1 MNKYTFCFLNSALSF
16 RICSVFSFATE
27 TSPLFVSEYP
37 TDANTFRPI
46 RRNIRGLISFL
57 FLLTLSARVV
67 KCREKE
73 DDDAQQSDIICEAL
87 RVFFVQDTNVQ
98 PNPSK
103 HKRTILTLKRA
114 RMSNAMDKIINS
126 ALDAVEEHVVQR
138 LEYTGLV
145 VFDDDD
151 DNNNNKRTSTKGRNV
166 VQKLKLMRE
175 EKKQRKE
182 TRERKRKEKEELQA
196 ERKREDKASDAKLME
211 IVKKA
216 QQQQRETSDDAS
228 DTTKEKDAVLVKA
241 LLKEVQRLRE
251 RVKTSYEEEDD
262 ENENR
267 ENGKNASSLSSS
279 SSEEEDSILLSA
291 IEEIESTSALR
302 SELDVSLRQ
311 LQRSKQSTVDSELLE
326 KEREGFEERLTRE
339 VETKTKVLEVR
350 KSAAENAAD
359 QARKKFAEAEQ
370 NLRELRKRHDEAQS
384 RIFDLENNE
393 VEMKSTL
400 AKDRESL
407 KLEAEKL
414 QKREEEFANKTN
426 NVINNGGGV
435 GLTMRSNNNSLPELG
450 VAALEEKLQ
459 VKERMIAKLAEDV
472 EEMENASVAVAKE
485 AEKNVASL
493 TKQLTET
500 KLKLEE
506 TKRELMK
513 EQSNAEM
520 SGAKVVEELRERVR
534 VLQALVD
541 SEDGDVAEAMAIRGS
556 DDTNERGE
564 GEEDEGNG
572 DKPLIAVRDKNR
584 RLAAEIAVVKRA
596 KDDAIKEKEV
606 AVERAVAAET
616 KLMQAAETISVL
628 EDDLAKRTTSTSS
641 AATHDPSSS
650 STTTTTTTDT
660 DMIAILA
667 SQRDRFKRRV
677 SELDEEKARVT
688 TELSSTSAK
697 VTKLEEDNVKLFEK
711 IRYVQKYYASKLS
724 GGASAA
730 VKILRVDESGVPLS
744 DSLETEKSANK
755 SASYSC
761 GVGGV
766 TIGVDRLAI
775 SDGMRKRAQRYG
787 CGFGG
792 GGHGHLESASLGGD
806 EGGVVGRYRDK
817 YLARLNPF
825 NAFKRTES
833 EDGGSSNLATHDR
846 LAMAGG
852 KALLSSRGFRTLF
865 ALYFFAMHGFL
876 AMVLYS
882 HRAKLSLD

>member
-1 MNKYTFCFLNSALSF
+1 
-16 RICSVFSFATE
+16 
-27 TSPLFVSEYP
+27 
-37 TDANTFRPI
+37 
-46 RRNIRGLISFL
+46 
-57 FLLTLSARVV
+57 
-67 KCREKE
+67 
-73 DDDAQQSDIICEAL
+73 
-87 RVFFVQDTNVQ
+87 
-98 PNPSK
+98 
-103 HKRTILTLKRA
+103 
-114 RMSNAMDKIINS
+114 MSNAMDKIINS

-138 LEYTGLV
+138 LEDTGLV

-151 DNNNNKRTSTKGRNV
+151 DSSKRTTLKGRNV

-175 EKKQRKE
+175 GKKLRKE
-182 TRERKRKEKEELQA
+182 TKEKKRKEKEETKA

-216 QQQQRETSDDAS
+216 QQQQRETSDVAS
-228 DTTKEKDAVLVKA
+228 DDKNKEKDDVLVKA

-251 RVKTSYEEEDD
+251 RVKTSYEEEDED
-262 ENENR
+262 ENR

-279 SSEEEDSILLSA
+279 SEEEEDSILLSA

-339 VETKTKVLEVR
+339 VEKKTKVLEAR

-414 QKREEEFANKTN
+414 QKREEEFVNKTN
-426 NVINNGGGV
+426 NVINNGGGI
-435 GLTMRSNNNSLPELG
+435 GMTMRSNNNSLPELG

-556 DDTNERGE
+556 DDTNKERGE

-572 DKPLIAVRDKNR
+572 GKPLIAVRDKNR
-584 RLAAEIAVVKRA
+584 RLAAEIAVAKRA
-596 KDDAIKEKEV
+596 KDDANKEKEV

-755 SASYSC
+755 SARYSC

-792 GGHGHLESASLGGD
+792 GGHGDLESASLGGD

-852 KALLSSRGFRTLF
+852 KALLSSRGFRSFF
-865 ALYFFAMHGFL
+865 ALYFLAMHGFL

>member
-1 MNKYTFCFLNSALSF
+1 
-16 RICSVFSFATE
+16 
-27 TSPLFVSEYP
+27 
-37 TDANTFRPI
+37 
-46 RRNIRGLISFL
+46 
-57 FLLTLSARVV
+57 
-67 KCREKE
+67 
-73 DDDAQQSDIICEAL
+73 
-87 RVFFVQDTNVQ
+87 
-98 PNPSK
+98 
-103 HKRTILTLKRA
+103 
-114 RMSNAMDKIINS
+114 MSNAMDKIINS

-138 LEYTGLV
+138 LEDTGLV

-151 DNNNNKRTSTKGRNV
+151 DENNNKRTSTKGRNV

-182 TRERKRKEKEELQA
+182 TREKKRKEIKELQA

-216 QQQQRETSDDAS
+216 QQQQQRETSDAN

-251 RVKTSYEEEDD
+251 RVKTSYEEE
-262 ENENR
+262 ENEGENM
-267 ENGKNASSLSSS
+267 ENGKNVSSLSS

-339 VETKTKVLEVR
+339 VEKKTKVLEVR

-393 VEMKSTL
+393 MEMKSTL

-414 QKREEEFANKTN
+414 QKREEEFVNKTN

-435 GLTMRSNNNSLPELG
+435 GMTMRSNNNSLPELG

-513 EQSNAEM
+513 EQSNAER

-572 DKPLIAVRDKNR
+572 GKPLIAVRDKNR
-584 RLAAEIAVVKRA
+584 RLAAEIAVAKRA
-596 KDDAIKEKEV
+596 KDDANKEKEV

-641 AATHDPSSS
+641 AATQDPSSS

-755 SASYSC
+755 SARYSC

-775 SDGMRKRAQRYG
+775 SDGMRKRAHRYG

-792 GGHGHLESASLGGD
+792 GGHGDLESASLGGD

-852 KALLSSRGFRTLF
+852 KALLSSRGFRSFF
-865 ALYFFAMHGFL
+865 ALYFLAMHGFL

>member
-1 MNKYTFCFLNSALSF
+1 
-16 RICSVFSFATE
+16 
-27 TSPLFVSEYP
+27 
-37 TDANTFRPI
+37 
-46 RRNIRGLISFL
+46 
-57 FLLTLSARVV
+57 
-67 KCREKE
+67 
-73 DDDAQQSDIICEAL
+73 
-87 RVFFVQDTNVQ
+87 
-98 PNPSK
+98 
-103 HKRTILTLKRA
+103 
-114 RMSNAMDKIINS
+114 MSNAMDKIINS

-138 LEYTGLV
+138 LEDTGLV

-151 DNNNNKRTSTKGRNV
+151 DENNNKRTSTKGRNV

-182 TRERKRKEKEELQA
+182 TREKKRKEIKELQA

-216 QQQQRETSDDAS
+216 QQQQRETSDDAN

-251 RVKTSYEEEDD
+251 RVKTSYEEE
-262 ENENR
+262 ENEGENM
-267 ENGKNASSLSSS
+267 ENGKNVSSLSS

-339 VETKTKVLEVR
+339 VEKKTKVLEVR

-414 QKREEEFANKTN
+414 QKREEEFVNKTN

-435 GLTMRSNNNSLPELG
+435 GMTMRSNNNSLPELG

-572 DKPLIAVRDKNR
+572 GKPLIAVRDKNR
-584 RLAAEIAVVKRA
+584 RLAAEIAVAKRA
-596 KDDAIKEKEV
+596 KDDANKEKEV

-755 SASYSC
+755 SARYSC

-792 GGHGHLESASLGGD
+792 GGHGDLESASLGGD

-852 KALLSSRGFRTLF
+852 KALLSSRGFRSFF
-865 ALYFFAMHGFL
+865 ALYFLAMHGFL

>member
-1 MNKYTFCFLNSALSF
+1 
-16 RICSVFSFATE
+16 
-27 TSPLFVSEYP
+27 
-37 TDANTFRPI
+37 
-46 RRNIRGLISFL
+46 
-57 FLLTLSARVV
+57 
-67 KCREKE
+67 
-73 DDDAQQSDIICEAL
+73 
-87 RVFFVQDTNVQ
+87 
-98 PNPSK
+98 
-103 HKRTILTLKRA
+103 
-114 RMSNAMDKIINS
+114 MSNAMDKIINS

-138 LEYTGLV
+138 LEDTGLV

-151 DNNNNKRTSTKGRNV
+151 DENNNKRTSTKGRNV

-182 TRERKRKEKEELQA
+182 TREKKRKEIKELQA

-216 QQQQRETSDDAS
+216 QQQQQRETSDAN

-251 RVKTSYEEEDD
+251 RVKTSYEEE
-262 ENENR
+262 ENEGENR
-267 ENGKNASSLSSS
+267 ENGKNVSSLSSS
-279 SSEEEDSILLSA
+279 SEEKDSILLSA

-339 VETKTKVLEVR
+339 VEKKTKVLEVR

-393 VEMKSTL
+393 MEMKSTL

-414 QKREEEFANKTN
+414 QKREEEFVNKTN

-435 GLTMRSNNNSLPELG
+435 GMTMRSNNNSLPELG

-513 EQSNAEM
+513 EQSNAER

-572 DKPLIAVRDKNR
+572 GKPLIAVRDKNR
-584 RLAAEIAVVKRA
+584 RLAAEIAVAKRA
-596 KDDAIKEKEV
+596 KDDANKEKEV

-641 AATHDPSSS
+641 AATQDPSSS

-755 SASYSC
+755 SARYSC

-775 SDGMRKRAQRYG
+775 SDGMRKRAHRYG

-792 GGHGHLESASLGGD
+792 GGHGDLESASLGGD

-852 KALLSSRGFRTLF
+852 KALLSSRGFRSFF
-865 ALYFFAMHGFL
+865 ALYFLAMHGFL

>member
-1 MNKYTFCFLNSALSF
+1 
-16 RICSVFSFATE
+16 
-27 TSPLFVSEYP
+27 
-37 TDANTFRPI
+37 
-46 RRNIRGLISFL
+46 
-57 FLLTLSARVV
+57 
-67 KCREKE
+67 
-73 DDDAQQSDIICEAL
+73 
-87 RVFFVQDTNVQ
+87 
-98 PNPSK
+98 
-103 HKRTILTLKRA
+103 
-114 RMSNAMDKIINS
+114 MSNAMDKIINS

-138 LEYTGLV
+138 LEDTGLV

-151 DNNNNKRTSTKGRNV
+151 DENNNKRTSTKGRNV

-182 TRERKRKEKEELQA
+182 TREKKRKEIKELQA

-216 QQQQRETSDDAS
+216 QQQQQRETSDAN

-251 RVKTSYEEEDD
+251 RVKTSYEEE
-262 ENENR
+262 ENEGENR
-267 ENGKNASSLSSS
+267 ENGKNVSSLSS

-339 VETKTKVLEVR
+339 VEKKTKVLEVR

-393 VEMKSTL
+393 MEMKSTL

-414 QKREEEFANKTN
+414 QKREEEFVNKTN

-435 GLTMRSNNNSLPELG
+435 GMTMRSNNNSLPELG

-513 EQSNAEM
+513 EQSNAER

-572 DKPLIAVRDKNR
+572 GKPLIAVRDKNR
-584 RLAAEIAVVKRA
+584 RLAAEIAVAKRA
-596 KDDAIKEKEV
+596 KDDANKEKEV

-641 AATHDPSSS
+641 AATQDPSSS

-755 SASYSC
+755 SARYSC

-775 SDGMRKRAQRYG
+775 SDGMRKRAHRYG

-792 GGHGHLESASLGGD
+792 GGHGDLESASLGGD

-852 KALLSSRGFRTLF
+852 KALLSSRGFRSFF
-865 ALYFFAMHGFL
+865 ALYFLAMHGFL

>member
-1 MNKYTFCFLNSALSF
+1 MRGK
-16 RICSVFSFATE
+16 AT
-27 TSPLFVSEYP
+27 LFVK
-37 TDANTFRPI
+37 
-46 RRNIRGLISFL
+46 
-57 FLLTLSARVV
+57 LS
-67 KCREKE
+67 
-73 DDDAQQSDIICEAL
+73 L
-87 RVFFVQDTNVQ
+87 RVFFIQDTNVQ

-103 HKRTILTLKRA
+103 QLQEREYHQRERE

-138 LEYTGLV
+138 LEDTGLV

-151 DNNNNKRTSTKGRNV
+151 DDASKRTTLKGRNV

-175 EKKQRKE
+175 EKKRRKE
-182 TRERKRKEKEELQA
+182 TKEKKRKEIKETKA

-228 DTTKEKDAVLVKA
+228 DDKNKEKDDVLVKA

-262 ENENR
+262 EDENR
-267 ENGKNASSLSSS
+267 ETGKNVSSLSSS

-339 VETKTKVLEVR
+339 VEKKTKVLEVR

-414 QKREEEFANKTN
+414 QKREEEFVNKTN
-426 NVINNGGGV
+426 DGGV
-435 GLTMRSNNNSLPELG
+435 GVTMRSNNNSLPELG

-541 SEDGDVAEAMAIRGS
+541 SEDGDVAEAMSIRGS

-572 DKPLIAVRDKNR
+572 GKPLIAVRDKNR
-584 RLAAEIAVVKRA
+584 RLAAEIAVAKRA
-596 KDDAIKEKEV
+596 KDDANKEKEV

-730 VKILRVDESGVPLS
+730 VKILLVDESGVPLS

-755 SASYSC
+755 SARYSC

-792 GGHGHLESASLGGD
+792 GGHGDLESASLGGD
-806 EGGVVGRYRDK
+806 EGGVVSRYRDK

-852 KALLSSRGFRTLF
+852 KALLSSRGFRSFF
-865 ALYFFAMHGFL
+865 ALYFLAMHGFL

>member
-1 MNKYTFCFLNSALSF
+1 
-16 RICSVFSFATE
+16 
-27 TSPLFVSEYP
+27 
-37 TDANTFRPI
+37 
-46 RRNIRGLISFL
+46 
-57 FLLTLSARVV
+57 
-67 KCREKE
+67 
-73 DDDAQQSDIICEAL
+73 
-87 RVFFVQDTNVQ
+87 
-98 PNPSK
+98 
-103 HKRTILTLKRA
+103 
-114 RMSNAMDKIINS
+114 MSNAMDKIINS

-138 LEYTGLV
+138 LEDTGLV

-151 DNNNNKRTSTKGRNV
+151 DENNNKRTSTKGRNV

-182 TRERKRKEKEELQA
+182 TREKKRKEIKELQA

-216 QQQQRETSDDAS
+216 QQQQQRETSDAN

-251 RVKTSYEEEDD
+251 RVKTSYEEE
-262 ENENR
+262 ENEGENR
-267 ENGKNASSLSSS
+267 ENGKNVSSLSS

-339 VETKTKVLEVR
+339 VEKKTKVLEVR

-393 VEMKSTL
+393 MEMKSTL

-414 QKREEEFANKTN
+414 QKREEEFVKKTN
-426 NVINNGGGV
+426 DGGV
-435 GLTMRSNNNSLPELG
+435 GVTMRSSNNSLPELG

-572 DKPLIAVRDKNR
+572 GKPLIAVRDKNR
-584 RLAAEIAVVKRA
+584 RLAAEIAVAKRA
-596 KDDAIKEKEV
+596 KDDANKEKEV

-755 SASYSC
+755 SARYSC

-792 GGHGHLESASLGGD
+792 GGHGDLESASLGGD

-852 KALLSSRGFRTLF
+852 KALLSSRGFRSFF
-865 ALYFFAMHGFL
+865 ALYFLAMHGFL

>member
-1 MNKYTFCFLNSALSF
+1 
-16 RICSVFSFATE
+16 
-27 TSPLFVSEYP
+27 
-37 TDANTFRPI
+37 
-46 RRNIRGLISFL
+46 
-57 FLLTLSARVV
+57 
-67 KCREKE
+67 
-73 DDDAQQSDIICEAL
+73 
-87 RVFFVQDTNVQ
+87 
-98 PNPSK
+98 
-103 HKRTILTLKRA
+103 
-114 RMSNAMDKIINS
+114 MSNAMDKIINS

-138 LEYTGLV
+138 LEDTGLV

-151 DNNNNKRTSTKGRNV
+151 DTSKRTTLKGRNV

-175 EKKQRKE
+175 EKKRRKE
-182 TRERKRKEKEELQA
+182 TKEKKRKEMKETKA

-228 DTTKEKDAVLVKA
+228 DDKNKEKDDVLVKA

-262 ENENR
+262 EDENR
-267 ENGKNASSLSSS
+267 ETGKNVSSLSSS

-339 VETKTKVLEVR
+339 VEKKTKVLEVR

-414 QKREEEFANKTN
+414 QKREEEFVNKTN
-426 NVINNGGGV
+426 DGGV
-435 GLTMRSNNNSLPELG
+435 DVTMRSNNNSLPELG

-572 DKPLIAVRDKNR
+572 GKPLIAVRDKNR
-584 RLAAEIAVVKRA
+584 RLAAEIAVAKRA
-596 KDDAIKEKEV
+596 KDDANKEKEV

-641 AATHDPSSS
+641 AATHDSSSS

-755 SASYSC
+755 SARYSC

-792 GGHGHLESASLGGD
+792 VGHGDLESASLGGD

-852 KALLSSRGFRTLF
+852 KALLSSRGFRSFF
-865 ALYFFAMHGFL
+865 ALYFLAMHGFL

>member
-1 MNKYTFCFLNSALSF
+1 
-16 RICSVFSFATE
+16 
-27 TSPLFVSEYP
+27 
-37 TDANTFRPI
+37 
-46 RRNIRGLISFL
+46 
-57 FLLTLSARVV
+57 
-67 KCREKE
+67 
-73 DDDAQQSDIICEAL
+73 
-87 RVFFVQDTNVQ
+87 
-98 PNPSK
+98 
-103 HKRTILTLKRA
+103 
-114 RMSNAMDKIINS
+114 MSNAMDKIINS

-138 LEYTGLV
+138 LEDTGLV

-151 DNNNNKRTSTKGRNV
+151 DENNNKRTSTKGRNV

-182 TRERKRKEKEELQA
+182 TREKKRKEIKELQA

-216 QQQQRETSDDAS
+216 QQQQQRETSDAN

-251 RVKTSYEEEDD
+251 RVKTSYEEE
-262 ENENR
+262 ENEGENR
-267 ENGKNASSLSSS
+267 ENGKNVSSLSS

-339 VETKTKVLEVR
+339 VEKKTKVLEVR

-393 VEMKSTL
+393 MEMKSTL

-414 QKREEEFANKTN
+414 QKREEEFVNKTN

-435 GLTMRSNNNSLPELG
+435 GMTMRSNNNSLPELG

-513 EQSNAEM
+513 EQSNAER

-572 DKPLIAVRDKNR
+572 GKPLIAVRDKNR
-584 RLAAEIAVVKRA
+584 RLAAEIAVAKRA
-596 KDDAIKEKEV
+596 KDDANKEKEV

-755 SASYSC
+755 SARYSC

-775 SDGMRKRAQRYG
+775 SDGMRKRAHRYG

-792 GGHGHLESASLGGD
+792 GGHGDLESANLGGD

-852 KALLSSRGFRTLF
+852 KALLSSRGFRSFF
-865 ALYFFAMHGFL
+865 ALYFLAMHGFL

>member
-1 MNKYTFCFLNSALSF
+1 M
-16 RICSVFSFATE
+16 
-27 TSPLFVSEYP
+27 
-37 TDANTFRPI
+37 
-46 RRNIRGLISFL
+46 
-57 FLLTLSARVV
+57 
-67 KCREKE
+67 
-73 DDDAQQSDIICEAL
+73 
-87 RVFFVQDTNVQ
+87 
-98 PNPSK
+98 
-103 HKRTILTLKRA
+103 
-114 RMSNAMDKIINS
+114 NS
-126 ALDAVEEHVVQR
+126 ALDLVEEQIVNR
-138 LEYTGLV
+138 LENTGLV
-145 VFDDDD
+145 TFDDEENSNTNGGGVGKMTERGKD
-151 DNNNNKRTSTKGRNV
+151 V
-166 VQKLKLMRE
+166 VRKLKQIRTRKAREKSASEKKREAKEE
-175 EKKQRKE
+175 EKAKK
-182 TRERKRKEKEELQA
+182 KK
-196 ERKREDKASDAKLME
+196 EDKDADLKLME
-211 IVKKA
+211 IVKRA
-216 QQQQRETSDDAS
+216 QKPPAQTTDGDGASTDVKETN
-228 DTTKEKDAVLVKA
+228 KEKDALVKA

-251 RVKTSYEEEDD
+251 RVKTSYEDD
-262 ENENR
+262 EKEG
-267 ENGKNASSLSSS
+267 ENASSTSSTGEGEEE
-279 SSEEEDSILLSA
+279 EEEDSILISA
-291 IEEIESTSALR
+291 IEEIEATFALR

-311 LQRSKQSTVDSELLE
+311 LEKSKQSTVDSELLE

-339 VETKTKVLEVR
+339 VEKKTKTLEVR
-350 KSAAENAAD
+350 KTAAENAAD

-393 VEMKSTL
+393 MEMKSTL

-407 KLEAEKL
+407 NLEVEKL
-414 QKREEEFANKTN
+414 QKREEEFVNKTN
-426 NVINNGGGV
+426 NGGV
-435 GLTMRSNNNSLPELG
+435 GVMMRNNSNSFPELG

-472 EEMENASVAVAKE
+472 EEMEKASVEKAKE

-493 TKQLTET
+493 TRQLTET

-520 SGAKVVEELRERVR
+520 SGAKVVEELKERVR

-541 SEDGDVAEAMAIRGS
+541 SEDGDVAEAMASRGS
-556 DDTNERGE
+556 DDTNEKGE
-564 GEEDEGNG
+564 GEEEEGNG
-572 DKPLIAVRDKNR
+572 GKALIAVRDKNR
-584 RLAAEIAVVKRA
+584 RLAAEIAVAKRA
-596 KDDAIKEKEV
+596 KDDANKEKEV
-606 AVERAVAAET
+606 AIERAVAAET

-628 EDDLAKRTTSTSS
+628 EDDLAKRTTSTPS
-641 AATHDPSSS
+641 AATDDASSS
-650 STTTTTTTDT
+650 SATTTGTTSNSDA

-697 VTKLEEDNVKLFEK
+697 VAKLEEDNVKLFEK

-744 DSLETEKSANK
+744 DSLESEKSANK
-755 SASYSC
+755 SARYSC

-792 GGHGHLESASLGGD
+792 GHGDLESASLGGD
-806 EGGVVGRYRDK
+806 EGGVVGRYRER

-833 EDGGSSNLATHDR
+833 EDGGASNLATHDR

-852 KALLSSRGFRTLF
+852 KALLSSRGFRSFF
-865 ALYFFAMHGFL
+865 ALYFLAMHLFL

-882 HRAKLSLD
+882 HRAKFSLD

>member
-1 MNKYTFCFLNSALSF
+1 
-16 RICSVFSFATE
+16 
-27 TSPLFVSEYP
+27 
-37 TDANTFRPI
+37 
-46 RRNIRGLISFL
+46 
-57 FLLTLSARVV
+57 
-67 KCREKE
+67 
-73 DDDAQQSDIICEAL
+73 
-87 RVFFVQDTNVQ
+87 
-98 PNPSK
+98 
-103 HKRTILTLKRA
+103 
-114 RMSNAMDKIINS
+114 MSNAMDKIINS

-138 LEYTGLV
+138 LEDTGLV

-151 DNNNNKRTSTKGRNV
+151 DSSKRTTLKGRNV

-175 EKKQRKE
+175 EKKLRKE
-182 TRERKRKEKEELQA
+182 TKEKKRKEKEETKA
-196 ERKREDKASDAKLME
+196 ERKRADKASDAKLME

-216 QQQQRETSDDAS
+216 QQQQRETSDVAS
-228 DTTKEKDAVLVKA
+228 DDKNKEKDDVLVKA

-262 ENENR
+262 EDENR
-267 ENGKNASSLSSS
+267 ENGKNVSSLSS

-339 VETKTKVLEVR
+339 VEKKTKVLEVR

-359 QARKKFAEAEQ
+359 QARKRFAEAEQ

-414 QKREEEFANKTN
+414 QKREEEFVNKTN
-426 NVINNGGGV
+426 NVINNGGGI
-435 GLTMRSNNNSLPELG
+435 GMTMRSNNNSLPELG

-572 DKPLIAVRDKNR
+572 GKPLIAVRDKNR
-584 RLAAEIAVVKRA
+584 RLAAEIAVAKRA
-596 KDDAIKEKEV
+596 KDDANKEKEV

-711 IRYVQKYYASKLS
+711 IRYVQKYYASKMS

-755 SASYSC
+755 SARYSC

-775 SDGMRKRAQRYG
+775 SEGMRKRAQRYR

-792 GGHGHLESASLGGD
+792 GGHGDLESASLGGD

-852 KALLSSRGFRTLF
+852 KALLSSRGFRSFF
-865 ALYFFAMHGFL
+865 ALYFLAMHGFL

>member
-1 MNKYTFCFLNSALSF
+1 M
-16 RICSVFSFATE
+16 
-27 TSPLFVSEYP
+27 
-37 TDANTFRPI
+37 
-46 RRNIRGLISFL
+46 
-57 FLLTLSARVV
+57 
-67 KCREKE
+67 
-73 DDDAQQSDIICEAL
+73 
-87 RVFFVQDTNVQ
+87 
-98 PNPSK
+98 
-103 HKRTILTLKRA
+103 
-114 RMSNAMDKIINS
+114 NS
-126 ALDAVEEHVVQR
+126 ALDLVEEQIVNR
-138 LEYTGLV
+138 LENTGLV
-145 VFDDDD
+145 TFDDEENTISGGGGGGKMTERGKD
-151 DNNNNKRTSTKGRNV
+151 V
-166 VQKLKLMRE
+166 VRKLKQIRTRKAREKSASEKKREAKEE
-175 EKKQRKE
+175 EKAKK
-182 TRERKRKEKEELQA
+182 KK
-196 ERKREDKASDAKLME
+196 EDKEADLKLME
-211 IVKKA
+211 IVKRA
-216 QQQQRETSDDAS
+216 QKPPAQTTDGDGASTDVKETN
-228 DTTKEKDAVLVKA
+228 KEKDALVKA

-251 RVKTSYEEEDD
+251 RVKTSYEDD
-262 ENENR
+262 EKEG
-267 ENGKNASSLSSS
+267 ENASSTSSTGEGEEE
-279 SSEEEDSILLSA
+279 EEEDSILISA
-291 IEEIESTSALR
+291 IEEIEATFALR

-311 LQRSKQSTVDSELLE
+311 LEKSKQSTVDSELLE

-339 VETKTKVLEVR
+339 VEKKTKTLEVR
-350 KSAAENAAD
+350 KTAAENAAD

-384 RIFDLENNE
+384 RIFYLENNE
-393 VEMKSTL
+393 MEMKSTL

-407 KLEAEKL
+407 KLEVEKL
-414 QKREEEFANKTN
+414 QKREEEFVNKTN
-426 NVINNGGGV
+426 NGGV
-435 GLTMRSNNNSLPELG
+435 MMRNNSNSLPELG
-450 VAALEEKLQ
+450 IAALEEKLQ

-472 EEMENASVAVAKE
+472 EEMEKASVEKAKE

-520 SGAKVVEELRERVR
+520 SGAKVVEELKERVR

-556 DDTNERGE
+556 DDTNEKGE
-564 GEEDEGNG
+564 GEEEEGNG
-572 DKPLIAVRDKNR
+572 GKALIAVRDKNR
-584 RLAAEIAVVKRA
+584 RLAAEIAVAKRA
-596 KDDAIKEKEV
+596 KDDANKEKEV
-606 AVERAVAAET
+606 AIERAVAAET

-628 EDDLAKRTTSTSS
+628 EDDLAKRTTSTPS
-641 AATHDPSSS
+641 AATDDASSS
-650 STTTTTTTDT
+650 SATTTGTTSNSDA

-697 VTKLEEDNVKLFEK
+697 VAKLEEDNVKLFEK

-744 DSLETEKSANK
+744 DSLESEKSANK
-755 SASYSC
+755 SARYSC

-792 GGHGHLESASLGGD
+792 GHGDLESASLGGD
-806 EGGVVGRYRDK
+806 EGGVVGRYRER

-833 EDGGSSNLATHDR
+833 EDGGASNLATHDR

-852 KALLSSRGFRTLF
+852 KALLSSRGFRSFF
-865 ALYFFAMHGFL
+865 ALYFLAMHLFL

-882 HRAKLSLD
+882 HRAKFSLD

>member
-1 MNKYTFCFLNSALSF
+1 
-16 RICSVFSFATE
+16 
-27 TSPLFVSEYP
+27 
-37 TDANTFRPI
+37 
-46 RRNIRGLISFL
+46 
-57 FLLTLSARVV
+57 
-67 KCREKE
+67 
-73 DDDAQQSDIICEAL
+73 
-87 RVFFVQDTNVQ
+87 
-98 PNPSK
+98 
-103 HKRTILTLKRA
+103 
-114 RMSNAMDKIINS
+114 MSNAMDKIINS

-138 LEYTGLV
+138 LEDTGLV

-151 DNNNNKRTSTKGRNV
+151 DTSKRTTLKGRNV

-175 EKKQRKE
+175 EKKLRKE
-182 TRERKRKEKEELQA
+182 TKEKKRKEKEETKA

-228 DTTKEKDAVLVKA
+228 DDKNKEKDDVLVKA

-251 RVKTSYEEEDD
+251 RVKKSYEEEDD
-262 ENENR
+262 EDENR
-267 ENGKNASSLSSS
+267 ENGKNVSSLSSS

-339 VETKTKVLEVR
+339 VEKKTKVLEVR

-414 QKREEEFANKTN
+414 QKREEEFVNKTN
-426 NVINNGGGV
+426 NDGV
-435 GLTMRSNNNSLPELG
+435 GMTMRSNNNSLPELG

-572 DKPLIAVRDKNR
+572 GKPLIAVRDKNR
-584 RLAAEIAVVKRA
+584 RLAAEIAVAKRA
-596 KDDAIKEKEV
+596 KDDANKEKEV

-660 DMIAILA
+660 DMLAILA

-755 SASYSC
+755 SARYSC

-792 GGHGHLESASLGGD
+792 GGHGDLESASLGGD

-852 KALLSSRGFRTLF
+852 KALLSSRGFRSFF
-865 ALYFFAMHGFL
+865 ALYFLAMHGFL

>member
-1 MNKYTFCFLNSALSF
+1 
-16 RICSVFSFATE
+16 
-27 TSPLFVSEYP
+27 
-37 TDANTFRPI
+37 
-46 RRNIRGLISFL
+46 
-57 FLLTLSARVV
+57 
-67 KCREKE
+67 
-73 DDDAQQSDIICEAL
+73 
-87 RVFFVQDTNVQ
+87 
-98 PNPSK
+98 
-103 HKRTILTLKRA
+103 
-114 RMSNAMDKIINS
+114 MSNAMDKIINS

-138 LEYTGLV
+138 LEDTGLV

-151 DNNNNKRTSTKGRNV
+151 DSSKRTTLKGRNV

-175 EKKQRKE
+175 GKKLRKE
-182 TRERKRKEKEELQA
+182 TKEKKRKEKEETKA

-216 QQQQRETSDDAS
+216 QQQQRETSDVAS
-228 DTTKEKDAVLVKA
+228 DDKNKEKDDVLVKA

-251 RVKTSYEEEDD
+251 RVKTSYEEEDED
-262 ENENR
+262 ENR

-279 SSEEEDSILLSA
+279 SEEEEDSILLSA

-339 VETKTKVLEVR
+339 VEKKTKVLEVR

-414 QKREEEFANKTN
+414 QKREEEFVNKTN

-435 GLTMRSNNNSLPELG
+435 GMTMRSNNNSLPELG

-556 DDTNERGE
+556 DDTNKERGE

-572 DKPLIAVRDKNR
+572 GKPLIAVRDKNR
-584 RLAAEIAVVKRA
+584 RLAAEIAVAKRA
-596 KDDAIKEKEV
+596 KDDANKEKEV

-755 SASYSC
+755 SARYSC

-792 GGHGHLESASLGGD
+792 GGHGDLESASLGGD

-852 KALLSSRGFRTLF
+852 KALLSSRGFRSFF
-865 ALYFFAMHGFL
+865 ALYFLAMHGFL

>member
-1 MNKYTFCFLNSALSF
+1 
-16 RICSVFSFATE
+16 
-27 TSPLFVSEYP
+27 
-37 TDANTFRPI
+37 
-46 RRNIRGLISFL
+46 
-57 FLLTLSARVV
+57 
-67 KCREKE
+67 
-73 DDDAQQSDIICEAL
+73 
-87 RVFFVQDTNVQ
+87 
-98 PNPSK
+98 
-103 HKRTILTLKRA
+103 
-114 RMSNAMDKIINS
+114 MSNAMDKIINS

-138 LEYTGLV
+138 LEDTGLV

-151 DNNNNKRTSTKGRNV
+151 DENNNKRTSTKGRNV

-182 TRERKRKEKEELQA
+182 TREKKRKEIKELQA

-216 QQQQRETSDDAS
+216 QQQQQRETSDAN

-251 RVKTSYEEEDD
+251 RVKTSYEEE
-262 ENENR
+262 ENEGENM
-267 ENGKNASSLSSS
+267 ENGKNVSSLSS

-339 VETKTKVLEVR
+339 VEKKTKVLEVR

-393 VEMKSTL
+393 MEMKSTL

-414 QKREEEFANKTN
+414 QKREEEFVNKTN

-435 GLTMRSNNNSLPELG
+435 GMTMRSNNNSLPELG

-513 EQSNAEM
+513 EQSNAER

-572 DKPLIAVRDKNR
+572 GKPLIAVRDKNR
-584 RLAAEIAVVKRA
+584 RLAAEIAVAKRA
-596 KDDAIKEKEV
+596 KDDANKEKEV

-641 AATHDPSSS
+641 AATQDPSSS

-667 SQRDRFKRRV
+667 SQRDRTL
-677 SELDEEKARVT
+677 LDER
-688 TELSSTSAK
+688 
-697 VTKLEEDNVKLFEK
+697 
-711 IRYVQKYYASKLS
+711 Q
-724 GGASAA
+724 
-730 VKILRVDESGVPLS
+730 
-744 DSLETEKSANK
+744 
-755 SASYSC
+755 
-761 GVGGV
+761 
-766 TIGVDRLAI
+766 
-775 SDGMRKRAQRYG
+775 
-787 CGFGG
+787 
-792 GGHGHLESASLGGD
+792 
-806 EGGVVGRYRDK
+806 
-817 YLARLNPF
+817 
-825 NAFKRTES
+825 
-833 EDGGSSNLATHDR
+833 
-846 LAMAGG
+846 
-852 KALLSSRGFRTLF
+852 
-865 ALYFFAMHGFL
+865 
-876 AMVLYS
+876 S
-882 HRAKLSLD
+882 HKTRRR

>member
-1 MNKYTFCFLNSALSF
+1 
-16 RICSVFSFATE
+16 
-27 TSPLFVSEYP
+27 
-37 TDANTFRPI
+37 
-46 RRNIRGLISFL
+46 
-57 FLLTLSARVV
+57 
-67 KCREKE
+67 
-73 DDDAQQSDIICEAL
+73 
-87 RVFFVQDTNVQ
+87 
-98 PNPSK
+98 
-103 HKRTILTLKRA
+103 
-114 RMSNAMDKIINS
+114 MSNAIYDKIINS

-138 LEYTGLV
+138 LEDTGLV

-151 DNNNNKRTSTKGRNV
+151 DTSKRTTLKWRNV

-175 EKKQRKE
+175 EKKRRKE
-182 TRERKRKEKEELQA
+182 TKEKKRKEIKGTKA

-228 DTTKEKDAVLVKA
+228 DDKNKEKDDVLVKA

-251 RVKTSYEEEDD
+251 RVKTSYEEEDED
-262 ENENR
+262 ENR

-279 SSEEEDSILLSA
+279 SEEEEDSILLSA

-339 VETKTKVLEVR
+339 VEKKTKVLEVR

-414 QKREEEFANKTN
+414 QKREEEFVNKTN

-435 GLTMRSNNNSLPELG
+435 GMTMRSNNNSLPELG

-459 VKERMIAKLAEDV
+459 VKERMIVKLAEDV

-541 SEDGDVAEAMAIRGS
+541 SEDGDVAEAMSIRGS

-572 DKPLIAVRDKNR
+572 GKPLIAVRDKNR
-584 RLAAEIAVVKRA
+584 RLAAEIAVAKRA
-596 KDDAIKEKEV
+596 KDDANKEKEV

-755 SASYSC
+755 SARYSC

-792 GGHGHLESASLGGD
+792 VGHGDLESASLGGD

-852 KALLSSRGFRTLF
+852 KALLSSRGFRSFF
-865 ALYFFAMHGFL
+865 ALYFLAMHGFL

>member
-1 MNKYTFCFLNSALSF
+1 
-16 RICSVFSFATE
+16 
-27 TSPLFVSEYP
+27 
-37 TDANTFRPI
+37 
-46 RRNIRGLISFL
+46 
-57 FLLTLSARVV
+57 
-67 KCREKE
+67 
-73 DDDAQQSDIICEAL
+73 
-87 RVFFVQDTNVQ
+87 
-98 PNPSK
+98 
-103 HKRTILTLKRA
+103 
-114 RMSNAMDKIINS
+114 MSNAMDKIINS

-138 LEYTGLV
+138 LEDTGLV

-151 DNNNNKRTSTKGRNV
+151 DENNNKRTSTKGRNV

-182 TRERKRKEKEELQA
+182 TREKKRKEIKELQA

-216 QQQQRETSDDAS
+216 QQQQQRETSDAN

-251 RVKTSYEEEDD
+251 RVKTSYEEE
-262 ENENR
+262 ENEGENM
-267 ENGKNASSLSSS
+267 ENGKNVSSLSS

-339 VETKTKVLEVR
+339 VEKKTKVLEVR

-393 VEMKSTL
+393 MEMKSTL

-414 QKREEEFANKTN
+414 QKREEEFVNKTN

-435 GLTMRSNNNSLPELG
+435 GMTMRSNNNSLPELG

-513 EQSNAEM
+513 EQSNAER
-520 SGAKVVEELRERVR
+520 SGAKVVEELRERMR

-572 DKPLIAVRDKNR
+572 GKPLIAVRDKNR
-584 RLAAEIAVVKRA
+584 RLAAEIAVAKRA
-596 KDDAIKEKEV
+596 KDDANKEKEV

-641 AATHDPSSS
+641 AATQDPSSS

-755 SASYSC
+755 SARYSC

-775 SDGMRKRAQRYG
+775 SDGMRKRAHRYG

-792 GGHGHLESASLGGD
+792 GGHGDLESASLGGD

-817 YLARLNPF
+817 YLARLIPF

-852 KALLSSRGFRTLF
+852 KALLSSRGFRSFF
-865 ALYFFAMHGFL
+865 ALYFLAMHGFL

>member
-1 MNKYTFCFLNSALSF
+1 
-16 RICSVFSFATE
+16 
-27 TSPLFVSEYP
+27 
-37 TDANTFRPI
+37 
-46 RRNIRGLISFL
+46 
-57 FLLTLSARVV
+57 
-67 KCREKE
+67 
-73 DDDAQQSDIICEAL
+73 
-87 RVFFVQDTNVQ
+87 
-98 PNPSK
+98 
-103 HKRTILTLKRA
+103 
-114 RMSNAMDKIINS
+114 MSNAMDKIINS

-138 LEYTGLV
+138 LEDTGLV

-151 DNNNNKRTSTKGRNV
+151 DTSKRTTLKGRNV

-175 EKKQRKE
+175 EKKLRKE
-182 TRERKRKEKEELQA
+182 TKEKKRKEKEETKA

-216 QQQQRETSDDAS
+216 QQQQRETSDVAS
-228 DTTKEKDAVLVKA
+228 DDKNKEKDDVLVKA

-251 RVKTSYEEEDD
+251 RVKTSYEDD
-262 ENENR
+262 EDENR
-267 ENGKNASSLSSS
+267 ENGKNVSSLSS

-339 VETKTKVLEVR
+339 VEKQTKLLEVR

-414 QKREEEFANKTN
+414 QKREEEFVKKTN
-426 NVINNGGGV
+426 DGGV
-435 GLTMRSNNNSLPELG
+435 GVTMRSSNNSLPELG

-572 DKPLIAVRDKNR
+572 GKPLIAVRDKNR
-584 RLAAEIAVVKRA
+584 RLAAEIAVAKRA
-596 KDDAIKEKEV
+596 KDDANKEKEV

-755 SASYSC
+755 SARYSC

-792 GGHGHLESASLGGD
+792 GGHGDLESASLGGD

-852 KALLSSRGFRTLF
+852 KALLSSRGFRSFF
-865 ALYFFAMHGFL
+865 ALYFLAMHGFL

>member
-1 MNKYTFCFLNSALSF
+1 
-16 RICSVFSFATE
+16 
-27 TSPLFVSEYP
+27 
-37 TDANTFRPI
+37 
-46 RRNIRGLISFL
+46 
-57 FLLTLSARVV
+57 
-67 KCREKE
+67 
-73 DDDAQQSDIICEAL
+73 
-87 RVFFVQDTNVQ
+87 
-98 PNPSK
+98 
-103 HKRTILTLKRA
+103 
-114 RMSNAMDKIINS
+114 MSNAMDKIINS

-138 LEYTGLV
+138 LEDTGLV

-151 DNNNNKRTSTKGRNV
+151 DENNNKRTSTKGRNV

-182 TRERKRKEKEELQA
+182 TREKKRKEIKELQA

-216 QQQQRETSDDAS
+216 QQQQQRETSDAN

-251 RVKTSYEEEDD
+251 RVKTSYEEE
-262 ENENR
+262 ENEGENR
-267 ENGKNASSLSSS
+267 ENGKNVSSLSS

-326 KEREGFEERLTRE
+326 KEREGCEERLTRE
-339 VETKTKVLEVR
+339 VEKKTKVLEVR

-393 VEMKSTL
+393 MEMKSTL

-414 QKREEEFANKTN
+414 QKREEEFVNKTN

-435 GLTMRSNNNSLPELG
+435 GMTMRSNNNSLPELG

-513 EQSNAEM
+513 EQSNAER

-572 DKPLIAVRDKNR
+572 GKPLIAVRDKNR
-584 RLAAEIAVVKRA
+584 RLAAEIAVAKRA
-596 KDDAIKEKEV
+596 KDDANKEKEV

-641 AATHDPSSS
+641 AATQDPSSS

-755 SASYSC
+755 SARYSC

-775 SDGMRKRAQRYG
+775 SDGMRKRAHRYG

-792 GGHGHLESASLGGD
+792 GGHGDLESASLGGD

-852 KALLSSRGFRTLF
+852 KALLSSRGFRSFF
-865 ALYFFAMHGFL
+865 ALYFLAMHGFL

>member
-1 MNKYTFCFLNSALSF
+1 
-16 RICSVFSFATE
+16 
-27 TSPLFVSEYP
+27 
-37 TDANTFRPI
+37 
-46 RRNIRGLISFL
+46 
-57 FLLTLSARVV
+57 
-67 KCREKE
+67 
-73 DDDAQQSDIICEAL
+73 
-87 RVFFVQDTNVQ
+87 
-98 PNPSK
+98 
-103 HKRTILTLKRA
+103 
-114 RMSNAMDKIINS
+114 MSNAMDKIINS

-138 LEYTGLV
+138 LEDTGLV

-151 DNNNNKRTSTKGRNV
+151 DENNNKRTSTKGRNV

-196 ERKREDKASDAKLME
+196 ERKGEDKASDTKLME

-216 QQQQRETSDDAS
+216 QQQQRETSDAS
-228 DTTKEKDAVLVKA
+228 DDKNKEKDAVLVKA

-262 ENENR
+262 EDENR
-267 ENGKNASSLSSS
+267 ENGKNASSLSS

-339 VETKTKVLEVR
+339 VEKKTKVLEVR

-572 DKPLIAVRDKNR
+572 GKPLIAVRDKNR
-584 RLAAEIAVVKRA
+584 RLAAEIAVAKRA
-596 KDDAIKEKEV
+596 KDNATKEKEV

-616 KLMQAAETISVL
+616 KLMQAAGTISVL

-744 DSLETEKSANK
+744 DSLETEKFANK
-755 SASYSC
+755 SARYSC

-792 GGHGHLESASLGGD
+792 GGHGDLESASLGGD

-852 KALLSSRGFRTLF
+852 KALLSSRGFRSFF
-865 ALYFFAMHGFL
+865 ALYFLAMHGFL

>member
-1 MNKYTFCFLNSALSF
+1 M
-16 RICSVFSFATE
+16 
-27 TSPLFVSEYP
+27 
-37 TDANTFRPI
+37 
-46 RRNIRGLISFL
+46 
-57 FLLTLSARVV
+57 
-67 KCREKE
+67 
-73 DDDAQQSDIICEAL
+73 
-87 RVFFVQDTNVQ
+87 
-98 PNPSK
+98 
-103 HKRTILTLKRA
+103 
-114 RMSNAMDKIINS
+114 NS
-126 ALDAVEEHVVQR
+126 ALDLVEEQIVNR
-138 LEYTGLV
+138 LENTGLV
-145 VFDDDD
+145 TFDDEE
-151 DNNNNKRTSTKGRNV
+151 NTTSGGGGGGKMTERGKDV
-166 VQKLKLMRE
+166 VRKLKQIRTRKAREKSASEKKRKKKEE
-175 EKKQRKE
+175 EKAKK
-182 TRERKRKEKEELQA
+182 KK
-196 ERKREDKASDAKLME
+196 EDKDADLKLME
-211 IVKKA
+211 IVKRA
-216 QQQQRETSDDAS
+216 QKPPAQTTDGDGASTDVKETN
-228 DTTKEKDAVLVKA
+228 KEKDALVKA

-251 RVKTSYEEEDD
+251 RVKTSYEDD
-262 ENENR
+262 EKEGEN
-267 ENGKNASSLSSS
+267 APSTSSTGEGEE
-279 SSEEEDSILLSA
+279 EEEDSILISA
-291 IEEIESTSALR
+291 IEEIEATFALR

-311 LQRSKQSTVDSELLE
+311 LEKSKQSTVDSELLE

-339 VETKTKVLEVR
+339 VEKKTKTLEVR
-350 KSAAENAAD
+350 KTAAENAAD

-393 VEMKSTL
+393 MEMKSTL

-407 KLEAEKL
+407 KLEVEKL
-414 QKREEEFANKTN
+414 QKREEEFVNKT
-426 NVINNGGGV
+426 NNGGGV
-435 GLTMRSNNNSLPELG
+435 MMRNNSNSLPELG

-472 EEMENASVAVAKE
+472 EEMEKASVEKAKE

-520 SGAKVVEELRERVR
+520 SGAKVVEELKERVR

-556 DDTNERGE
+556 DDTNEKDE
-564 GEEDEGNG
+564 GEEEEGNG
-572 DKPLIAVRDKNR
+572 GKALIAVRDKNR
-584 RLAAEIAVVKRA
+584 RLAAEIAVAKRA
-596 KDDAIKEKEV
+596 KDDANKEKEV
-606 AVERAVAAET
+606 AIERAVAAET

-711 IRYVQKYYASKLS
+711 IRYVQKYYASKIS

-755 SASYSC
+755 SARYSC

-792 GGHGHLESASLGGD
+792 GGHGDLESASLGGD

-852 KALLSSRGFRTLF
+852 KALLSSRGFRSFF
-865 ALYFFAMHGFL
+865 ALYFLAMHGFL